1 MNLIKALKT
10 KKKLIKQINTTY
22 SRLSE
27 SNSVTVDTVRT
38 YSPEDSYNKWIRLT
52 NELIDLKTKIQL
64 ANAPIASKIF
74 RLGELKSM
82 VSSFKHL
89 STVEGK
95 ITVRYSPESVEYI
108 AYINTLQRD
117 QIIEKWEEEIEQ
129 LQEEI
134 EAFNAV
140 TKIK

>member
-1 MNLIKALKT
+1 MNLTKALKT

-27 SNSVTVDTVRT
+27 SNSVAVDEVQT
-38 YSPEDSYNKWIRLT
+38 YSPEDSYNEWIRLT

-64 ANAPIASKIF
+64 ANTPITGKIF

-82 VSSFKHL
+82 VSSFKYL
-89 STVEGK
+89 NTFGGK
-95 ITVRYSPESVEYI
+95 VNNRFSSELTEYVSHFS
-108 AYINTLQRD
+108 TLQRD

-140 TKIK
+140 TKIQ

>member
-1 MNLIKALKT
+1 MNLTKALKT

-27 SNSVTVDTVRT
+27 SNSVTVNTVRT
-38 YSPEDSYNKWIRLT
+38 YSPEDSYNEWIRLT

-64 ANAPIASKIF
+64 ANAPIAGKIF

-89 STVEGK
+89 NTVEGK
-95 ITVRYSPESVEYI
+95 ITGRFSSEPVEYVV
-108 AYINTLQRD
+108 YINTLQRD

-129 LQEEI
+129 LQEKI
-134 EAFNAV
+134 ETFNAV
-140 TKIK
+140 TKIQ